1 MGDKHRAGVSRGENE
16 LTYARKLVWALTIL
30 TAVGLLGV
38 YSISWFIALLSPLA
52 LEYEGPALWA
62 AMELA
67 KGHNIYDPQ
76 SLSQAPWAVTIYTP
90 IFFALGAP
98 FQMNGYNFASLRL
111 ISMLSDVA
119 ALFFFYKLLGLY
131 TRDRLRISIG
141 LLLLGSYVSIWSG
154 SLKARVDMLALA
166 LSIAAM
172 YFVVRAVETSL
183 PRGRSAHGDSSIYF
197 NATISSVDLKAF
209 DTNNPDALNFRLALD
224 EERDSQALSG
234 VHASPDKK
242 KSGSSSAL
250 MQTALKLLPGIVVSV
265 AAVYAKLSSVVIL
278 PAVCIYLLFKK
289 RYSELGIYFSST
301 IALAVFILLILD
313 SVTGGGFLQHI
324 TFAFNVPFS
333 SEELN
338 KHLHLLGVDWPKVV
352 MVPTLALLWWMNGK
366 GRGRLVLPFS
376 LALISGVLTVYT
388 IGTVHA
394 NLNHGMLFYCALSWL
409 TVVFIEAYP
418 LSLGTTMILA
428 SALCTYI
435 LGTQVPNMYN
445 VSNRMGKSVEDL
457 KHLKV
462 AGETIFVEDPTL
474 AIVCGAKP
482 LFVDVATFLQVWD
495 RDKRSLTDIERSLES
510 KQFPV
515 VIINLNDSLNN
526 KPTYYWSDAV
536 LKSINDGYK
545 KVDYVIGNGDLQQI
559 YEPDDSKA
567 VK

>member
-1 MGDKHRAGVSRGENE
+1 M
-16 LTYARKLVWALTIL
+16 

-38 YSISWFIALLSPLA
+38 YLISWFIALLSPLA

-67 KGHNIYDPQ
+67 KGHNIYDP
-76 SLSQAPWAVTIYTP
+76 LRLVQAPWAVTIYTP
-90 IFFALGAP
+90 LYFVIGAP
-98 FQMNGYNFASLRL
+98 FQMYGYNFAGLRL
-111 ISMLSDVA
+111 ISMLSDVG

-141 LLLLGSYVSIWSG
+141 LLLFASYVSIWSG

-172 YFVVRAVETSL
+172 YFVVRAVEKGMAT
-183 PRGRSAHGDSSIYF
+183 GRAQEKDPNFYL
-197 NATISSVDLKAF
+197 NATSSSVDLQAF
-209 DTNNPDALNFRLALD
+209 DPTNPDALNYEFDSD
-224 EERDSQALSG
+224 EGNFEDRVS
-234 VHASPDKK
+234 KK
-242 KSGSSSAL
+242 
-250 MQTALKLLPGIVVSV
+250 QTANVDAVPAIVVKLLPGIVISV
-265 AAVYAKLSSVVIL
+265 AAICAKLSSIVIL
-278 PAVCIYLLFKK
+278 PAVCVYLLFKK
-289 RYSELGIYFSST
+289 RYSELVIYGLST
-301 IALAVFILLILD
+301 LALGGAVFLIVN
-313 SVTGGGFLQHI
+313 SVTAGGFLQHI

-333 SEELN
+333 SAELN

-376 LALISGVLTVYT
+376 LAVISGALTVYT

-394 NLNHGMLFYCALSWL
+394 NLNHGMLFYCSLSWL

-435 LGTQVPNMYN
+435 LGTQVPIMYN
-445 VSNRMGKSVEDL
+445 LSNRMGKSVEDL
-457 KHLKV
+457 KQLKV
-462 AGETIFVEDPTL
+462 AEQTIFVEDPTI

-495 RDKRSLTDIERSLES
+495 RDKRSLSDLE
-510 KQFPV
+510 KDLAQKKYPV

-526 KPTYYWSDAV
+526 KPSFYWSDSM
-536 LKSINDGYK
+536 LESINKGYK
-545 KVDYVIGNGDLQQI
+545 KVDYVTGNGDLQQL
-559 YEPDDSKA
+559 YAPDESKR
-567 VK
+567 

>member
-1 MGDKHRAGVSRGENE
+1 M
-16 LTYARKLVWALTIL
+16 

-67 KGHNIYDPQ
+67 KGHNIYDPR
-76 SLSQAPWAVTIYTP
+76 SLVQAPWAVTIYTP
-90 IFFALGAP
+90 LFFALGAP
-98 FQMNGYNFASLRL
+98 FQTHGYNFAGLRL
-111 ISMLSDVA
+111 ISMLSDIG

-141 LLLLGSYVSIWSG
+141 LLLLASYVSIWSG

-183 PRGRSAHGDSSIYF
+183 PTGRTRESDSNVYF
-197 NATISSVDLKAF
+197 NPTISSADLKAF
-209 DTNNPDALNFRLALD
+209 DVTNPDALNFQQALED
-224 EERDSQALSG
+224 DRDSQALSG
-234 VHASPDKK
+234 VHINPEKK
-242 KSGSSSAL
+242 RAESSL
-250 MQTALKLLPGIVVSV
+250 VLLQTALKLLPGIVVSV

-301 IALAVFILLILD
+301 IALAVFVLLILD
-313 SVTGGGFLQHI
+313 SVTAGGFLQHI

-333 SEELN
+333 SQELN

-376 LALISGVLTVYT
+376 LAVISGVLTVYT

-435 LGTQVPNMYN
+435 LGTQVPIMYN
-445 VSNRMGKSVEDL
+445 LSNRMGKSVEDL
-457 KHLKV
+457 KQLKV
-462 AGETIFVEDPTL
+462 TDQTIFVEDPTI

-482 LFVDVATFLQVWD
+482 LFVDVATFLQVWE
-495 RDKRSLTDIERSLES
+495 RDQRSLADIEQSLAL
-510 KQFPV
+510 KKFPV

-536 LKSINDGYK
+536 LESINKSYK
-545 KVDYVIGNGDLQQI
+545 KVDYVTGNGDLQQL
-559 YEPDDSKA
+559 YEPDDTKR
-567 VK
+567 